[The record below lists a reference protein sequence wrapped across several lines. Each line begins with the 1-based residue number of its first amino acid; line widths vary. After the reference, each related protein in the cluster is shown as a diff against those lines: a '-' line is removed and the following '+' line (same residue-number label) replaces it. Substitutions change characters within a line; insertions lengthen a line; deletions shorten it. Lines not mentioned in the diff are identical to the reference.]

1 LTDHW
6 GLTELAKRRIP
17 QQYRRALKQLGKKLK
32 KVILK
37 DRKYSS
43 LDAFHLE
50 NHDVI
55 AKPTLY
61 DLCEGRRDM
70 RLSTLFG
77 LCRALEI
84 SPYDLLGDI
93 DFETPDSVKS
103 PKKKFATYE

>member
-1 LTDHW
+1 MS
-6 GLTELAKRRIP
+6 KRIIP
-17 QQYRRALKQLGKKLK
+17 RLHKRALKQLGKKLK

-43 LDAFHLE
+43 LDAFYLE
-50 NHDVI
+50 NHDLI

-70 RLSTLFG
+70 RMSTFFG

-84 SPYDLLGDI
+84 SPFDLLGDI
-93 DFETPDSVKS
+93 DFGFSDSSKNQDKTS
-103 PKKKFATYE
+103 TDN